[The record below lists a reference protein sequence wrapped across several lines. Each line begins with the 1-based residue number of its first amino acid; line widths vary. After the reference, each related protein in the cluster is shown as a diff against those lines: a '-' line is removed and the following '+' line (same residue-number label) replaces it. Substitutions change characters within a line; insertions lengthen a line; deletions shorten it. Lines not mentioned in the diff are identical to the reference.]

1 MLAIPGDC
9 WVRFGARCVEGKVG
23 GVRKQWG
30 GEGIQVW
37 ARVIVPLGLTPEEG
51 DALVA
56 AERDKLPAGT
66 GIIELRIIWDAG
78 LG

>member
-1 MLAIPGDC
+1 MRGRQGGWCAEAI
-9 WVRFGARCVEGKVG
+9 E
-23 GVRKQWG
+23 

-66 GIIELRIIWDAG
+66 GIVVLRII
-78 LG
+78 

>member
-1 MLAIPGDC
+1 MVCGSD
-9 WVRFGARCVEGKVG
+9 
-23 GVRKQWG
+23 G
-30 GEGIQVW
+30 GEGIHVW

-66 GIIELRIIWDAG
+66 GIIVLQIIWDAG

>member
-1 MLAIPGDC
+1 MRGRQGGWCAEAI
-9 WVRFGARCVEGKVG
+9 EE
-23 GVRKQWG
+23 
-30 GEGIQVW
+30 EGIQVW

-66 GIIELRIIWDAG
+66 GIIVLRII
-78 LG
+78 